1 MLLSYKGI
9 IFIEFSQNW
18 SFQLCEMGK
27 TLYFSNLNDFPNID
41 SVEMRIKYIIVA
53 LCVVSMSCFTQ
64 IKAEKNVSYGVEAIG
79 VLGDGDFAPYY
90 MSSNE
95 HGVVTQGKS
104 ALLKLDLH
112 KHWDKSK
119 RFSLGYGATLIGN
132 TSSSV
137 GYSVYDKTA
146 SAMNVREEK
155 PSTAW
160 IHQLYLDVKYRSVIL
175 TIGAK
180 EAGSKMLN
188 DRLSSGDMTL
198 SANARP
204 MPGMKS
210 GFIKPQAIPFTGG
223 WAYISGEIGYYKQ
236 TDSKWLENHYNYLNE
251 FITTDLWFSYKYC
264 YFHSNPSKPFSVT
277 LGMQATCQFGGIKK
291 EYYMGKLLSTVD
303 MSPNVETF
311 FRTLIPGAGGTN
323 LGDQNYYEGNHI
335 GSWDLMGR
343 YRFKNGMELKA
354 YMQSPWEDGSGIGM
368 MNGFDG
374 LYGVEYKSGK
384 TSGVVTGAVVEYLD
398 LMNQG
403 GPLHWAPDD
412 FLNTSITEEA
422 TGADNYYNNYAYN
435 GYQYYGMSM
444 GSPVL
449 KSPIYNT
456 DGYMAFTDTRL
467 RSFHVGVEGSP
478 WKNLSYRA
486 KLSFTK
492 SWGTIFCPI
501 SKPRDN
507 TSAMVECVYKWHNV
521 PGLDI
526 KGQIAVDRGSLY
538 GDNFGVLFSV
548 SYSGLLKF

>member
-1 MLLSYKGI
+1 M
-9 IFIEFSQNW
+9 
-18 SFQLCEMGK
+18 
-27 TLYFSNLNDFPNID
+27 NIRKLITA
-41 SVEMRIKYIIVA
+41 VCAIAI
-53 LCVVSMSCFTQ
+53 SCGVQ
-64 IKAEKNVSYGVEAIG
+64 MKAENDVSYGIEAVG
-79 VLGDGDFAPYY
+79 VLSDGDFAPYY

-95 HGVVTQGKS
+95 HGVVTQGKT

-112 KHWDKSK
+112 KYWDKSK

-132 TSSSV
+132 ATSSV
-137 GYSVYDKTA
+137 GYSVYNKT
-146 SAMNVREEK
+146 MNTLNVHEEK
-155 PSTAW
+155 PAAAW
-160 IHQLYLDVKYRSVIL
+160 IQQLYLDVKYRSLFL
-175 TIGAK
+175 TLGAK
-180 EAGSKMLN
+180 QTGSKILN

-198 SANARP
+198 GVNARP
-204 MPGMKS
+204 IPGAKA
-210 GFIKPQAIPFTGG
+210 GFINPQEIPFTGG
-223 WAYISGEIGYYKQ
+223 WAYISGEVGYYKQ
-236 TDSKWLENHYNYLNE
+236 TDGKWLENHYNYLNG

-277 LGMQATCQFGGIKK
+277 LGMQAACQFGGIKK

-303 MSPNVETF
+303 MSPNAETF

-343 YRFKNGMELKA
+343 YRFNNGMELKA

-384 TSGVVTGAVVEYLD
+384 TSGWVTGAVVEYLD

-403 GPLHWAPDD
+403 GPLHWAPGD
-412 FLNTSITEEA
+412 FPDTSIKEEA
-422 TGADNYYNNYAYN
+422 TGGDNYYNNYAYN
-435 GYQYYGMSM
+435 GYQYYGMSL

-449 KSPIYNT
+449 KSPIYNI

-467 RSFHVGVEGSP
+467 RSVHVGFEGSP
-478 WKNLSYRA
+478 YKNLSYRA

-492 SWGTIFCPI
+492 SWGTIFSPV
-501 SKPRDN
+501 SKTREN
-507 TSAMVECVYKWHNV
+507 TSAMIECVYKWHSL

-526 KGQIAVDRGSLY
+526 KGQIAMDRGTLY
-538 GDNFGVLFSV
+538 GDNLGVLLSV
-548 SYSGLLKF
+548 SYSGLLNF